1 MADEPTL
8 GEVVRRFEDRL
19 TDVRDDIKQL
29 GERIDTKVSQEV
41 YDLRHEA
48 LASRVVA
55 LETLREKDA
64 EKLVATR
71 RWLIGAVIVPLVGI
85 LLPVIILLTQGAGA
99 G

>member
-8 GEVVRRFEDRL
+8 GEVVRRLEDVRQDL
-19 TDVRDDIKQL
+19 KEDVRDL
-29 GERIDTKVSQEV
+29 GGRLDSKVDQQV

-48 LASRVVA
+48 LTARVIA

-64 EKLVATR
+64 DRVSATR
-71 RWLIGAVIVPLVGI
+71 RWLIGAVIVPVVGI
-85 LLPVIILLTQGAGA
+85 VLPTILLLMRGG